1 MGPMGFSDRT
11 AIRVENIS
19 KSYGSFQAVRDLSFE
34 VYRGE
39 VFALLGP
46 NGAGKSTTIRMIL
59 DILKPDS
66 GRIAVLGGP
75 INEAVKDRIGYMPE
89 ERGLYRSVKV
99 LEMMVYLGMLKGMT
113 GAEARRRSLEFLE
126 RLDLAEY
133 ANKKVSDL
141 SKGMQQKIQFAV
153 TLLHNPELIII
164 DEPFSGLDPVNTL
177 IIKQM
182 LLEMRAGGGAVVMST
197 HQMNQIEEMADR
209 LLMIERGRLA
219 LYGAVDEV
227 RRQYAENAVVVEGE
241 GDWTRLNGVER
252 VELSENGRR
261 QATLHLKP
269 GVKPDDILA
278 QIAADDALRITR
290 YELAVPSLNDIF
302 IRVATNG
309 RPADRFG
316 GEG

>member
-1 MGPMGFSDRT
+1 MTYARTSGQT
-11 AIRVENIS
+11 AIQVETIS
-19 KSYGSFQAVRDLSFE
+19 KSYGSFKAVQDLSFE
-34 VYRGE
+34 VLKGE
-39 VFALLGP
+39 VFAMLGP

-59 DILKPDS
+59 DILKPDT

-75 INEAVKDRIGYMPE
+75 IAEATKDRIGYMPE

-99 LEMMVYLGMLKGMT
+99 LEMMIYLGTLKGMT
-113 GAEARRRSLEFLE
+113 SAEAKRRGMAYLE
-126 RLDLAEY
+126 RLELGEY
-133 ANKKVSDL
+133 ARKKVSDL
-141 SKGMQQKIQFAV
+141 SKGMQQKLQFAI

-182 LLEMRAGGGAVVMST
+182 LLELRNNGGAVVMST

-227 RRQYAENAVVVEGE
+227 RRQYAENAVIVEGE
-241 GDWTRLNGVER
+241 GDWSRLRGIDR
-252 VELSENGRR
+252 VEASENGRKH
-261 QATLHLKP
+261 AKIYLKQ
-269 GVKPDDILA
+269 GTTPDDVLG

-302 IRVATNG
+302 IHVATDG